1 MTYKFKEAEQEVY
14 LIIVLSY
21 IASTYTYVIVGD
33 YSKLICTYIYIQLP
47 FLISTIVAQYRAY

>member
-33 YSKLICTYIYIQLP
+33 YSKLICTYIYIFSYP
-47 FLISTIVAQYRAY
+47 F